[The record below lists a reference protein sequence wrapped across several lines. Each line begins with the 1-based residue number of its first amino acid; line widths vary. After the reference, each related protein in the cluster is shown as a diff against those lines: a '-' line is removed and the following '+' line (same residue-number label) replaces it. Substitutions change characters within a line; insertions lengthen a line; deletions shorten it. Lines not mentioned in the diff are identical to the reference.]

1 MSNPYSVLGISQNA
15 TDEEVRTAY
24 KELARKYHP
33 DNYVNNPLADLAAE
47 KMKEVNAAYDEI
59 IRLRQEPQNSGQ
71 SNQQSGHAGYGGYG
85 GYQGQT
91 ASRYPDVRRLI
102 SQGRITEADEILNGI
117 PVEQQDAEWHFLKG
131 QTLYARGWLDDAIR
145 HIQTA
150 ALLKPGNPE
159 YQAAVRQFTAAQ
171 QGYAYDGR
179 NYAQCSTC
187 DLCTTMM
194 CLNCLCNGRL
204 CC

>member
-1 MSNPYSVLGISQNA
+1 MSSPYSVLGVSPNA
-15 TDEEVRTAY
+15 ADDEIRAAY

-33 DNYVNNPLADLAAE
+33 DNYVNNPLSDLAAE
-47 KMKEVNAAYDEI
+47 KMKEINAAYDDIVKLRAEAKENPHS
-59 IRLRQEPQNSGQ
+59 RQEGPSG
-71 SNQQSGHAGYGGYG
+71 GGAGYNYG
-85 GYQGQT
+85 G
-91 ASRYPDVRRLI
+91 ADSRYTDIRRLI
-102 SQGRITEADEILNGI
+102 SLGRIAEADEILNGI

-194 CLNCLCNGRL
+194 CLNCLCNGRI